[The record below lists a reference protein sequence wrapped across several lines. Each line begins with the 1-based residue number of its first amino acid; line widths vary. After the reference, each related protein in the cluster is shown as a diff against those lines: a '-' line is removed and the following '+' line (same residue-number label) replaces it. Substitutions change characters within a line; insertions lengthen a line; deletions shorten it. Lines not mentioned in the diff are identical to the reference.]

1 MSGIHCS
8 RQHIDAYLDGELK
21 GAERELLGAHCIHCE
36 TCRSL
41 LESRRALLLA
51 VRSARPCVKAPLGLR
66 ERVSGILHDDLP
78 ELNKREPAGS
88 MAPAAPERGWNG
100 LMWPALVYSTLLLLL
115 VGMGTSW
122 FLARREAR
130 ATRFVQMATQT
141 HQRQLRGS
149 LPIQMQSASAR
160 EITAWFGSK
169 LPFSFRLPAYQDDAG
184 DRSQYK
190 IIGASL
196 TSFEGKSAAYIAYQ
210 MRSEL
215 ISLLVTSAEQAAA
228 SGGEIT
234 TAKSITFHSVQTGD
248 LDVITWS
255 VHHLTY
261 ALVSNVNLPR
271 RQSCVVCHSDPKEH
285 NLLHSALVHGSSFD
299 QRRAAVSNYWSEQGP
314 DQHVGL
320 VWETVRLPNAE

>member
-1 MSGIHCS
+1 MSGTHCR
-8 RQHIDAYLDGELK
+8 RQHIDAYLDGELQDS
-21 GAERELLGAHCIHCE
+21 ERELLEAHCAHCE

-41 LESRRALLLA
+41 LESRRALLLVIRA
-51 VRSARPCVKAPLGLR
+51 ARPRVEAPLSLR

-78 ELNKREPAGS
+78 ELKQRDPAGS
-88 MAPAAPERGWNG
+88 MAPAAPERGWTG
-100 LMWPALVYSTLLLLL
+100 LMWPALVYAALLLML

-130 ATRFVQMATQT
+130 AIRFVQMATLT

-149 LPIQMQSASAR
+149 LPIQFQSASAR

-169 LPFSFRLPAYQDDAG
+169 LPFSFRLPTYQDDVG

-210 MRSEL
+210 MRNEL
-215 ISLLVTSAEQAAA
+215 ISLLVTSADQAAA

-261 ALVSNVNLPR
+261 ALVSNVKLPR
-271 RQSCVVCHSDPKEH
+271 RQSCVVCHSDPKGH
-285 NLLHSALVHGSSFD
+285 NLLRSALVHGLSFD
-299 QRRAAVSNYWSEQGP
+299 QRRALAFRYSNPQSPEEFP
-314 DQHVGL
+314 GL
-320 VWETVRLPNAE
+320 LWKSIQLTSVE